1 MMNEEKNTE
10 EKKILEESNPTIQ
23 TKKSK
28 KIILIVVAILITV
41 LGIFFATNNT
51 MEQRIQKQLDLGYR
65 YLTEMDYEQAL
76 VAFTK
81 ILELEPR
88 NVEGYLGLVET
99 YIAMGDFEMAL
110 KHAKEGYEVTG
121 DARLKEKFV
130 EKQLELGYQY
140 LEEMNYEKALTAF
153 QEVLKLESKSAESY
167 LGLVETYIAMGD
179 FEMALKYAKEGYE
192 VTGDVRL
199 KEKIEMIES
208 GNIFNYLGRTMK
220 MTRYDA
226 EGQIMY
232 SHQYTYNLKGERESV
247 TAFDGNGMQ
256 TGHVDLE
263 YNEDG
268 TKKFDYTYYTDI
280 GELLLI
286 ENAYENGTK
295 VKEIY
300 YSGDNRSEID
310 FINMY
315 EYNENNQVV
324 KTITDNGK
332 GVIYSIREYDLEGK
346 LSKESYY
353 LANKLDSYSTFGEMI
368 SYFTFGEMINGKETE
383 QASYDA
389 AGILEWY
396 EVKELNEEGKEV
408 YIEYDSEGNVIS
420 ETIYE

>member
-1 MMNEEKNTE
+1 
-10 EKKILEESNPTIQ
+10 
-23 TKKSK
+23 
-28 KIILIVVAILITV
+28 
-41 LGIFFATNNT
+41 
-51 MEQRIQKQLDLGYR
+51 
-65 YLTEMDYEQAL
+65 
-76 VAFTK
+76 
-81 ILELEPR
+81 
-88 NVEGYLGLVET
+88 
-99 YIAMGDFEMAL
+99 MAL